1 MLIGN
6 IPMKNFYARISKYRI
21 YVKGITPD
29 ALHRSSK
36 TNKNTN
42 STNFMAESVEGVK
55 VSYK

>member
-1 MLIGN
+1 
-6 IPMKNFYARISKYRI
+6 MKNFYARISKYRI

>member
-1 MLIGN
+1 
-6 IPMKNFYARISKYRI
+6 MKNSYARISKYRI

-42 STNFMAESVEGVK
+42 GTNVTAEPLESMK